1 MGWWRI
7 GCGCLVLPFPPV
19 PNMSCAERT
28 SRAGSIVSRAVF
40 HLAPDNVC
48 VTSRTARYTIYTTK
62 GVNMRTTPHILYV
75 IYKNGQK
82 VRLNL
87 GAQTPAERRVKLND
101 WAKTAGTKTA
111 FLAWK

>member
-1 MGWWRI
+1 MVQNEVGH
-7 GCGCLVLPFPPV
+7 
-19 PNMSCAERT
+19 NRT
-28 SRAGSIVSRAVF
+28 VHAMAQQAIPLTGKQI
-40 HLAPDNVC
+40 P
-48 VTSRTARYTIYTTK
+48 RTLISATEQRTGYTISTSK
-62 GVNMRTTPHILYV
+62 GEQMRTTPHILYV

>member
-19 PNMSCAERT
+19 SNVSCAKGT
-28 SRAGSIVSRAVF
+28 SRRASIVSRAVF
-40 HLAPDNVC
+40 ISHPTMFYA
-48 VTSRTARYTIYTTK
+48 TTRSTRYTICTTK
-62 GVNMRTTPHILYV
+62 GANMRTTPHILYI

-101 WAKTAGTKTA
+101 WAKTVGTKTA

>member
-1 MGWWRI
+1 
-7 GCGCLVLPFPPV
+7 
-19 PNMSCAERT
+19 
-28 SRAGSIVSRAVF
+28 
-40 HLAPDNVC
+40 
-48 VTSRTARYTIYTTK
+48 
-62 GVNMRTTPHILYV
+62 MRTTPHILYI